1 MHDPGLSLGLLLA
14 NLRAMS
20 TESEPESSAAEPPRN
35 DAAPEQGAE
44 VREEPVDG
52 PLRWQ
57 KPLLLFVLTIFSTLV
72 TFALTSGIVP
82 AEASLSQ
89 QIRAGLG
96 AWTYTVPLMAI
107 LLTHEFGHYFAA
119 RLHRVPA
126 SLPFFIP
133 LPLLSPFGTMGAV
146 IGMSGRIKSRNALL
160 DIGAAGPLAGLVVA
174 IPVVVYGLRH
184 SPVQPIPEDGI
195 QEGQSLLY
203 WLLKYLALGK
213 IPEGYDVFLNG
224 PAFAGWV
231 GLFVTMLNLV
241 PIGQLDGGHIAYA
254 LFGEKQN
261 RYARIIH
268 WSMLGMF
275 VLNLVRFLPPA
286 IRKHESIEDAVGN
299 SMAWLVWFVLVYVLG
314 RLSGQDHPPTE
325 PGELSRGR
333 RAIAVLS
340 LLVFVLL
347 FMPTPWSKY

>member
-1 MHDPGLSLGLLLA
+1 MSMEPE
-14 NLRAMS
+14 RAS
-20 TESEPESSAAEPPRN
+20 SETEPSRDESEVGQVSDPQE
-35 DAAPEQGAE
+35 DA
-44 VREEPVDG
+44 VVG
-52 PLRWQ
+52 PLRWR
-57 KPLLLFVLTIFSTLV
+57 KNLLLFVLTVLSTLV

-82 AEASLSQ
+82 ADATLWEQ
-89 QIRAGLG
+89 VRAGLG

-160 DIGAAGPLAGLVVA
+160 DIGAAGPLAGLIVA
-174 IPVVVYGLRH
+174 IPVVAYGLLH
-184 SPVQPIPEDGI
+184 SPVQPIPENGA

-203 WLLKYLALGK
+203 VLLKYLVIGK
-213 IPEGYDVFLNG
+213 IPDGYDVFLNG

-261 RYARIIH
+261 RYARFVH

-275 VLNLVRFLPPA
+275 FLNLMRFLPKA
-286 IRKHESIEDAVGN
+286 IRTNGSVADAVGN

-314 RLSGQDHPPTE
+314 RLSGPDHPPTE

-333 RAIAVLS
+333 QAIAVLS
-340 LLVFVLL
+340 LVVFVLL

>member
-1 MHDPGLSLGLLLA
+1 MA

-20 TESEPESSAAEPPRN
+20 MEPERASSETEPSRDESEVGQVSDPQE
-35 DAAPEQGAE
+35 DA
-44 VREEPVDG
+44 VVG
-52 PLRWQ
+52 PLRWR
-57 KPLLLFVLTIFSTLV
+57 KNLLLFVLTILSTLV

-82 AEASLSQ
+82 ADASLSE

-160 DIGAAGPLAGLVVA
+160 DIGAAGPLAGLIVA
-174 IPVVVYGLRH
+174 IPVVVYGLLH
-184 SPVQPIPEDGI
+184 SPVQPIPEDGA

-203 WLLKYLALGK
+203 VLLKYLVLGK
-213 IPEGYDVFLNG
+213 IPEGHDVFLNG

-261 RYARIIH
+261 RYARFVH

-275 VLNLVRFLPPA
+275 FLNLARFLPTA
-286 IRKHESIEDAVGN
+286 IRTNGSIADAVGN

-314 RLSGQDHPPTE
+314 RLSGPDHPPTE

-333 RAIAVLS
+333 QAIAIVS
-340 LLVFVLL
+340 LIVFVLL

>member
-1 MHDPGLSLGLLLA
+1 MA

-20 TESEPESSAAEPPRN
+20 TESEHASSATEPPTN
-35 DAAPEQGAE
+35 EPTGDQGLDPQDGAVE
-44 VREEPVDG
+44 G
-52 PLRWQ
+52 PLRWR
-57 KPLLLFVLTIFSTLV
+57 KNLLLFVLTILSTLV
-72 TFALTSGIVP
+72 TYALTSGIVP
-82 AEASLSQ
+82 AEASLSE

-174 IPVVVYGLRH
+174 IPVVLYGLKH
-184 SPVQPIPEDGI
+184 SPVQPIPEDGA

-203 WLLKYLALGK
+203 WLLKYIALGK
-213 IPEGYDVFLNG
+213 IPAGHDVFLNG

-261 RYARIIH
+261 RYARIVH

-286 IRKHESIEDAVGN
+286 LQGKESLADAVGN
-299 SMAWLVWFVLVYVLG
+299 SMAWLVWFVLVHLLG
-314 RLSGQDHPPTE
+314 RLSGQNHPPTE
-325 PGELSRGR
+325 PGELSPGR
-333 RAIAVLS
+333 RAVAVLS
-340 LLVFVLL
+340 LIVFVLL

>member
-1 MHDPGLSLGLLLA
+1 MSLGLYLA
-14 NLRAMS
+14 KLRAMS
-20 TESEPESSAAEPPRN
+20 TESERASSE
-35 DAAPEQGAE
+35 AAPPVEETEAQASELRDGA
-44 VREEPVDG
+44 G
-52 PLRWQ
+52 TSPLRWRTN
-57 KPLLLFVLTIFSTLV
+57 LLLFVLTILSTLV

-82 AEASLSQ
+82 ADASLSEQ
-89 QIRAGLG
+89 LRAGLG

-160 DIGAAGPLAGLVVA
+160 DIGAAGPLAGLIVA
-174 IPVVVYGLRH
+174 IPVIIYGLRT

-203 WLLKYLALGK
+203 MLLKYVALGP
-213 IPEGYDVFLNG
+213 IPEGHDVFLNG

-261 RYARIIH
+261 RYARFVH
-268 WSMLGMF
+268 LSMLGMF
-275 VLNLVRFLPPA
+275 ALNVLKFFPPA
-286 IRKHESIEDAVGN
+286 IRANESLADAFGN
-299 SMAWLVWFVLVYVLG
+299 SMTWLVWFVLVYFLA
-314 RLSGQDHPPTE
+314 RLSGKEHPPTE
-325 PGELSRGR
+325 PGELSPGR
-333 RAIAVLS
+333 RAIAVVS
-340 LLVFVLL
+340 LVVFVLI
-347 FMPTPWSKY
+347 FMPTPWAKY

>member
-1 MHDPGLSLGLLLA
+1 M
-14 NLRAMS
+14 
-20 TESEPESSAAEPPRN
+20 EPERASSETPPTAEVAAEQSLDPREG
-35 DAAPEQGAE
+35 AIEQP
-44 VREEPVDG
+44 VRWRLNV
-52 PLRWQ
+52 
-57 KPLLLFVLTIFSTLV
+57 LLFVLTILSTLV

-82 AEASLSQ
+82 ADATLTEQL
-89 QIRAGLG
+89 RAGLG

-126 SLPFFIP
+126 SLPYFIP
-133 LPLLSPFGTMGAV
+133 LPLISPFGTMGAV

-174 IPVVVYGLRH
+174 IPIVLHGLRN
-184 SPVQPIPEDGI
+184 SPVLPIPEDGI

-203 WLLKYLALGK
+203 ILLKYIALGP
-213 IPEGYDVFLNG
+213 IPEGHDVFLNG

-241 PIGQLDGGHIAYA
+241 PIHQLDGGHIEYA

-261 RYARIIH
+261 RYARYVH
-268 WSMLGMF
+268 WAMLGMF
-275 VLNLVRFLPPA
+275 FLNLARFLPAA
-286 IRKHESIEDAVGN
+286 IRTNGSIGDAVGN
-299 SMAWLVWFVLVYVLG
+299 SMAWLVWFVLVHLLK
-314 RLSGQDHPPTE
+314 RLSGPDHPPTE
-325 PGELSRGR
+325 PGELSPGR
-333 RAIAVLS
+333 RVVAVVS
-340 LLVFVLL
+340 LVVFVLL

>member
-1 MHDPGLSLGLLLA
+1 MA

-20 TESEPESSAAEPPRN
+20 TELERAAAEAKPLRDEP
-35 DAAPEQGAE
+35 DTGQGSDPQE
-44 VREEPVDG
+44 DTVEG
-52 PLRWQ
+52 PLRWR
-57 KPLLLFVLTIFSTLV
+57 KNLLLFVLTILSTLV
-72 TFALTSGIVP
+72 TFAMTSGIVP
-82 AEASLSQ
+82 ADAPLLD

-119 RLHRVPA
+119 RWHRVPA

-133 LPLLSPFGTMGAV
+133 LPMLSPFGTMGAV

-174 IPVVVYGLRH
+174 IPVVVYGLLH
-184 SPVQPIPEDGI
+184 SPVQPIPEDGV

-203 WLLKYLALGK
+203 VLLKYLVLGK
-213 IPEGYDVFLNG
+213 IPEGHDVFLNG

-261 RYARIIH
+261 RYARFVH

-275 VLNLVRFLPPA
+275 FLNLARFLPAA
-286 IRKHESIEDAVGN
+286 IRTNGGIADAVGN

-314 RLSGQDHPPTE
+314 RLSGPDHPPTE

-333 RAIAVLS
+333 QAIAVVS
-340 LLVFVLL
+340 LIVFVLL
-347 FMPTPWSKY
+347 FMPTPWSRY

>member
-1 MHDPGLSLGLLLA
+1 LA

-20 TESEPESSAAEPPRN
+20 TDSEKPPAEASAPP
-35 DAAPEQGAE
+35 APPQT
-44 VREEPVDG
+44 EEPAEG
-52 PLRWQ
+52 PLRWR
-57 KPLLLFVLTIFSTLV
+57 KNLLLFVLTVLSTLV
-72 TFALTSGIVP
+72 TYALTSGIVP
-82 AEASLSQ
+82 AEASLSE

-96 AWTYTVPLMAI
+96 AWTYTVPLLAI

-126 SLPFFIP
+126 SLPYFIP

-160 DIGAAGPLAGLVVA
+160 DIGAAGPLAGLLVA
-174 IPVVVYGLRH
+174 IPVVIYGLHH
-184 SPVQPIPEDGI
+184 SPVQPIPEDGA

-203 WLLKYLALGK
+203 WLLKYIAIGK
-213 IPEGYDVFLNG
+213 IPEGHDVFLNG

-261 RYARIIH
+261 RYARFVH
-268 WSMLGMF
+268 FAMLGMF
-275 VLNLVRFLPPA
+275 LLNLLRFLPPA
-286 IRKHESIEDAVGN
+286 LKNNGSVADAVGN
-299 SMAWLVWFVLVYVLG
+299 SMAWLVWFVLVYILG
-314 RLSGQDHPPTE
+314 RLSGPDHPPTE
-325 PGELSRGR
+325 PGELSPGR
-333 RAIAVLS
+333 RAIAVVS
-340 LLVFVLL
+340 LIVFVLL